1 MAGSWRVVTD
11 QGSPEIRHYFHFP
24 TSTGPDQVRLEQE
37 LVGVIARFLVQTWI
51 EQQEQSSEVM
61 VAHE

>member
-1 MAGSWRVVTD
+1 MAGVWRVVTD
-11 QGSPEIRHYFHFP
+11 PGSPEIRHYFP